1 MGVPLPPPP
10 QVLVLSPKT
19 LSLSF
24 WVLLVEGVVLFG
36 LAVFAYTLIFRLLLS
51 EWDSLNRWEK
61 IVNAAFFVSVALV
74 ILLAF
79 VVFVVALCEGANFL
93 WK

>member
-10 QVLVLSPKT
+10 QVLVLSSKT

-24 WVLLVEGVVLFG
+24 WVLLAEGVVL
-36 LAVFAYTLIFRLLLS
+36 LALVFVYTLIFQLLLS
-51 EWDSLNRWEK
+51 EWGSLNRWEK

-79 VVFVVALCEGANFL
+79 VGFVVALCKEANFP